1 MRTFVLIFDPD
12 GDLPGSHTSYKIL
25 NCHPKN
31 AITGQSGSIVAS
43 CDSISLTQY
52 NSLLF
57 SLFSSA
63 LSFYPVIYIIE
74 CHSLFF
80 EFEHW
85 LFEKKCQFPF
95 MSKMLVNRQFSCI
108 NGLLQRHCLS

>member
-1 MRTFVLIFDPD
+1 MQFELLYITLKMIVSRDLMRNFVLIFDPD

-31 AITGQSGSIVAS
+31 AITGRSGSIVAS

-85 LFEKKCQFPF
+85 LFAKKMPI
-95 MSKMLVNRQFSCI
+95 SLYV
-108 NGLLQRHCLS
+108 